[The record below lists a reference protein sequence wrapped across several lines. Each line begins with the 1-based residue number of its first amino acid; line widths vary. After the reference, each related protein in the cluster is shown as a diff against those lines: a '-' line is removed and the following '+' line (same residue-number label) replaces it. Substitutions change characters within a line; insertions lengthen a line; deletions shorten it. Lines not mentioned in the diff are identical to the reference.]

1 MIGELLVL
9 LTLSSTYGFRVDHLK
24 EQSSLEGL
32 SVKADPFEHV
42 EGDSG
47 AIQSMVEVP
56 SPYDSPDAIPNMD
69 LQGYITEKTQDN
81 FDFPST
87 TSIPGL
93 VEDITNMDLPNYVTD
108 KTPVS
113 FDSSDT
119 VGIPVEFDERII
131 KGLQSHVSTNNI
143 QDNFDSFA
151 TTTIPELVGDITN
164 KNLPNFITDR
174 TQDSFESTSTSERV
188 DEITTANHQSYV
200 TSKSQSNNLRWIDD
214 LYIPGFSQEEMD
226 DIRLRIFIDMAEERL
241 SQISDTPISSDAN

>member
-9 LTLSSTYGFRVDHLK
+9 LALSSTYGFRVDHLK
-24 EQSSLEGL
+24 EQGSLEGL

-42 EGDSG
+42 EGDSE

-93 VEDITNMDLPNYVTD
+93 VEDITNKD
-108 KTPVS
+108 
-113 FDSSDT
+113 
-119 VGIPVEFDERII
+119 
-131 KGLQSHVSTNNI
+131 
-143 QDNFDSFA
+143 
-151 TTTIPELVGDITN
+151 
-164 KNLPNFITDR
+164 LPNFITDR
-174 TQDSFESTSTSERV
+174 TRGSFETTSTSGRV
-188 DEITTANHQSYV
+188 DEITTANHQSYI

-226 DIRLRIFIDMAEERL
+226 DIRLRIFINMAEERL